1 VLLERIREISPNGVR
16 ETLRPA
22 RHFGHQLDVR
32 EACCRD
38 DKSSIALCDIHPFGL
53 SLLSYPHLNIQAD
66 VRKSPIRQCCPCPRE
81 SADTPSP
88 TRRPRHIQE
97 DLMSRDIIRTS
108 VIRRTLVASAA
119 TVATALILTP
129 TSAFAAGGGPGGGG
143 KPSPKPAGPVQTTTR
158 IVMPKL
164 LVSGK
169 ALTVSAHV
177 SPTHRG
183 GFGTPAESGTVI
195 ITVDGTAGS
204 PLKLA
209 ANKASEK
216 VKFTAGKHTLSA
228 KYSGDAA
235 HVASDSGEVSVT
247 VN

>member
-1 VLLERIREISPNGVR
+1 
-16 ETLRPA
+16 
-22 RHFGHQLDVR
+22 
-32 EACCRD
+32 
-38 DKSSIALCDIHPFGL
+38 
-53 SLLSYPHLNIQAD
+53 
-66 VRKSPIRQCCPCPRE
+66 
-81 SADTPSP
+81 
-88 TRRPRHIQE
+88 
-97 DLMSRDIIRTS
+97 MSRDIIRTS

-143 KPSPKPAGPVQTTTR
+143 KPSPPKPAGPVQTTTR

-177 SPTHRG
+177 SPAHRG

-216 VKFTAGKHTLSA
+216 VKFTAGKHTVSA

-235 HVASDSGEVSVT
+235 HVASNSGEVSVT